1 MHDPVSPLRA
11 FDEGSWLF
19 RQMVQAQPFI
29 RQVRDGPRRI
39 LGLLLALGLG
49 YLCWQEGSRWYAAGA
64 GLALLGSLLLVV
76 VRHNYDSVAV
86 QARPAW
92 PAVHS
97 VRLKRNIPL
106 PYRAPF
112 MAARKP
118 CPRRRAGRTLGQSFL
133 PPWSPGT

>member
-1 MHDPVSPLRA
+1 MHDPVSPLRV

-29 RQVRDGPRRI
+29 RQSGLVLAE

-49 YLCWQEGSRWYAAGA
+49 YLCWQEGSRWYAVGA

-76 VRHNYDSVAV
+76 VRHNYDWWLF
-86 QARPAW
+86 ARPAW

-112 MAARKP
+112 MVARSLVP
-118 CPRRRAGRTLGQSFL
+118 AGGLADTRAILPTALESRT
-133 PPWSPGT
+133 

>member
-1 MHDPVSPLRA
+1 MHDPVSPLRV

-29 RQVRDGPRRI
+29 RQSGLVLAE

-49 YLCWQEGSRWYAAGA
+49 YLCWQEGSRWYAVGA

-76 VRHNYDSVAV
+76 VRHNYDWWLFKLGP
-86 QARPAW
+86 RG
-92 PAVHS
+92 
-97 VRLKRNIPL
+97 RLYIPFDWKRNIPL

-112 MAARKP
+112 MVARSLVP
-118 CPRRRAGRTLGQSFL
+118 AGGLADTRAILPTALESRT
-133 PPWSPGT
+133 